1 LKGPNTNGVLERKEK
16 EQGEKGGEKYYQGTG
31 MAVKKWKD

>member
-1 LKGPNTNGVLERKEK
+1 VLERKEK